1 MKINFYTKN
10 RLKELVADIVDDKF
24 SYKKWIDYSFSIFDD
39 MVTIAE
45 KKRQRRVQYG
55 TI

>member
-1 MKINFYTKN
+1 MT
-10 RLKELVADIVDDKF
+10 DIVDDKF

-55 TI
+55 NEKRRVFFFAYQIY